1 MFLISLKN
9 MAKNVTKYCV
19 FLGSPSDLEE
29 ERLEVENVIKELN
42 VIYGNRNNLIIE
54 LLKWETH
61 SAPGITESYTQDIIN
76 KDIGDDYDIFIGL
89 MWQKFGTKTNVANSG
104 TEEEFLNALER
115 FENKEN
121 IQVLFYFKD
130 KSPLSLADIDPEE
143 LLKIKKFKNILK
155 KKNVFYGSFNDSDEL
170 KTNLR
175 LHLPKRIDNLINN
188 SKIIDDF
195 VVIDNDINSDLVLED
210 DFGLFD
216 YLLEFERLLANS
228 TEALTK
234 INESTNNIAEEMG
247 KKADE
252 IQRIAQYPNPNK
264 NLIIELFKRI
274 SKIMNDYSERI
285 KLENVVFY
293 NNFKDAMDIGLK
305 YINSMEYLDKDQY
318 KENLESTLEATEYLQ
333 ENIPSAIKGMSNLHN
348 SVKSLP
354 NLQSNLNASKRGLD
368 KQLEEFIFN
377 LKRVNNLTNEFI
389 NEIKYKLSRLE

>member
-1 MFLISLKN
+1 